1 MKRILIF
8 SISYFPNHV
17 GGAEV
22 AIREITNRIPESE
35 IEFHLISNRY
45 DTALPKTEKLGHVTV
60 HRIGIATHNPTM
72 ADLRKFPLHL
82 NKPLFQFLAYFKA
95 KQLQR
100 EFGFDAI
107 WAMMAHS
114 TGVPAALFKGK
125 FPKMPY
131 VLSLQEGDPPQYIE
145 RKMRLFGPLFR
156 RAFMRADVVQA
167 ISTFL
172 GIWSRRMKFVGP
184 LVVIPNGVDT
194 THFSQNFSEEELTE
208 ARDELGK
215 KMGDVFLVTTSR
227 LVYKNAIDDVI
238 SALPLLPENISFIIY
253 GTGPEE
259 EKLKSLTKEL
269 EVEDRVQFR
278 GQITHEEMPLALRA
292 CDIFIRPSRS
302 EGMGNSFIEAM
313 AAGLPVI
320 ATQEGGITDFLFD
333 ERKNPDVPMTGWAV
347 SVNSPE
353 DIREAVKDILLRR
366 EKREAITATAK
377 AMVRGK
383 YDWDTISRD
392 MKEKVFDPILRDT
405 GTI

>member
-8 SISYFPNHV
+8 SLSYFPNHV

-22 AIREITNRIPESE
+22 AIREITNRIPEDE
-35 IEFHLISNRY
+35 IEFHLICNRY
-45 DTALPKTEKLGHVTV
+45 DKALPKMEKLGHVTV

-82 NKPLFQFLAYFKA
+82 NKLLFQFLAFFKA
-95 KQLQR
+95 KQLQK
-100 EFGFDAI
+100 EFRFDAV

-125 FPKMPY
+125 FPKVPY
-131 VLSLQEGDPPQYIE
+131 ILSLQEGDPPEYIE
-145 RKMRLFGPLFR
+145 RKMRILGPFFR
-156 RAFMRADVVQA
+156 RAFTRADVVQA

-172 GIWSRRMKFVGP
+172 GIWARRMKFGGP
-184 LVVIPNGVDT
+184 LLIIPNGVNT
-194 THFSQNFSEEELTE
+194 THFSQNFSPEELTE
-208 ARDELGK
+208 MKDELGK

-227 LVYKNAIDDVI
+227 LVHKNAIDDVI

-259 EKLKSLTKEL
+259 EKLKTLAKEL

-320 ATQEGGITDFLFD
+320 GTQEGGITDFLFD

-347 SVNSPE
+347 GVDSPE
-353 DIREAVKDILLRR
+353 DIREAVKDILARR

-377 AMVRGK
+377 AMVQEK
-383 YDWDTISRD
+383 YDWDRVAGD
-392 MKEKVFDPILRDT
+392 MKEKVFDPIL
-405 GTI
+405 GKEQQ